1 LEYENS
7 SRADLGPGRLMVCRC
22 GKVALDP
29 SAALYRIL
37 GDPADWE
44 DQSVEWEAE
53 EEL

>member
-1 LEYENS
+1 
-7 SRADLGPGRLMVCRC
+7 MVCRC